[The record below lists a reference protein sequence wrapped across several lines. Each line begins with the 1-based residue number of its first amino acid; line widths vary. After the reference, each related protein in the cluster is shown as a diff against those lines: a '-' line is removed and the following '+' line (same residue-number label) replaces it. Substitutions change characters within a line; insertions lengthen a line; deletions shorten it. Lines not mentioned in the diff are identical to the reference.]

1 MSVAT
6 FIKDKSLLHIFH
18 TFEKITFKSFLINI
32 YSLGHERRKI
42 IHTLDF
48 HRKLMW
54 TSQSTTYLFWSMKK
68 NLRNEGTSLF
78 GFPGDMS
85 LAGVTDFVFETG
97 SPVADGNL
105 ELQICLLPL
114 SKCWDYTHEH
124 PCWLY
129 ATARVL
135 CILGD
140 TLPTELCSQPTTNF
154 SKWLGLPGTAVSSQN
169 HRGIGNWIGPNGYII
184 TGKTKLFF

>member
-54 TSQSTTYLFWSMKK
+54 TSQSTTYLFLSMKK
-68 NLRNEGTSLF
+68 MKVLPCLDFLGTCHQ
-78 GFPGDMS
+78 
-85 LAGVTDFVFETG
+85 
-97 SPVADGNL
+97 L
-105 ELQICLLPL
+105 ELPTLFLRQGLLQLMVTL
-114 SKCWDYTHEH
+114 SCRSVCFHFPSAGITPMNTHAGFL
-124 PCWLY
+124 PQPGFCAYQAILY
-129 ATARVL
+129 RLSCV
-135 CILGD
+135 
-140 TLPTELCSQPTTNF
+140 PSQPRF
-154 SKWLGLPGTAVSSQN
+154 FCKWLGLPGTAVSSQN
-169 HRGIGNWIGPNGYII
+169 HRGIGN
-184 TGKTKLFF
+184 

>member
-54 TSQSTTYLFWSMKK
+54 TSQSTTYLFLSMKK
-68 NLRNEGTSLF
+68 MKVLPCLD
-78 GFPGDMS
+78 FPGTCHQ
-85 LAGVTDFVFETG
+85 LELPTLFFETG

-124 PCWLY
+124 PCWLS

-140 TLPTELCSQPTTNF
+140 TLPTELCSQPTTIF
-154 SKWLGLPGTAVSSQN
+154 L
-169 HRGIGNWIGPNGYII
+169 
-184 TGKTKLFF
+184 